1 MSFEGRQCKKN
12 GKVSGGCEV
21 ETGKK
26 MRGHE
31 DRRESFPYFT
41 DKALNI
47 QKKNKKKKTILKHY
61 NKIATL
67 TVHEFFINAKN

>member
-1 MSFEGRQCKKN
+1 MSFEGRQFKKN

-41 DKALNI
+41 DKALNG
-47 QKKNKKKKTILKHY
+47 QKKKK
-61 NKIATL
+61 
-67 TVHEFFINAKN
+67 KNFKAL

>member
-1 MSFEGRQCKKN
+1 MLLYHGEGEVAGLVSKIELGGGMRVSFVGRSFKKN
-12 GKVSGGCEV
+12 SNVSDGCEV

-47 QKKNKKKKTILKHY
+47 QKNFK
-61 NKIATL
+61 A
-67 TVHEFFINAKN
+67 